1 MRWLLCPTSSSSQ
14 SLCSPSLPRPGC
26 LAVASAKPQTCS
38 EAAHSLPA
46 ELRPHGAA
54 RACRRLSRPPVS
66 AWPQSFSELNL
77 PQVLGVPE
85 APPSPRPLSGP
96 AVSPVR
102 FNLLDARDCGQSFR
116 ISAQRVCLIWCHPGK
131 GQLVPTC
138 SHSLFTPQANCS
150 HSLRRRAPP
159 FPDGQS
165 QPKVSSKTQ
174 LPEAVRATSVT
185 LNSLVDTFLKSG
197 TGGINYNNKVY
208 LIPYI

>member
-1 MRWLLCPTSSSSQ
+1 MCWLRCPTSSSSQ

-38 EAAHSLPA
+38 EAAHGLPA

-54 RACRRLSRPPVS
+54 RACWRLSRPPVS

-77 PQVLGVPE
+77 TQVLGVPE

-116 ISAQRVCLIWCHPGK
+116 ISAQRVCLIWCRPGK
-131 GQLVPTC
+131 GQAGANLQPQPFHTTGQLQPQPQSMNPASSRWTVSAKSFLQDTASRSGA
-138 SHSLFTPQANCS
+138 SHIC
-150 HSLRRRAPP
+150 HSQ
-159 FPDGQS
+159 FPS
-165 QPKVSSKTQ
+165 RHIFKK
-174 LPEAVRATSVT
+174 
-185 LNSLVDTFLKSG
+185 
-197 TGGINYNNKVY
+197 
-208 LIPYI
+208 